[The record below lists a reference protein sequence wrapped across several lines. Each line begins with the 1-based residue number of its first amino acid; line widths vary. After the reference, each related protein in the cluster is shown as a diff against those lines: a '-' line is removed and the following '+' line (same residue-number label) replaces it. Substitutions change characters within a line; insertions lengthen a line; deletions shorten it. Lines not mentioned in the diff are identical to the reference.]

1 MILITGGLGY
11 IGSHIS
17 IELITSGYEIIV
29 VDDLSNSSIECLKRI
44 EFISG
49 KKITF
54 YQTNILDESSM
65 RAIFK
70 KHSVDK
76 VFHLA
81 GKKAVG
87 ESVTYPLLYYRNN
100 IGGFSILAKVM
111 QEFGCKNI
119 VFSSSAAVYGN
130 PKQNPIKESS
140 YVSPTNPY
148 SQSKFV
154 IEEMLRHLYSYDNT
168 WQIVILRYFNP
179 IGAHKSGLIGDNPRG
194 IPNNIMPC
202 ISQVAGGTLE
212 KLKVFGDDYATKDG
226 TGVRDYI
233 HVIDLAR
240 GHIKAIEANNAS
252 EILTINLGTGKGYS
266 VLDLIS
272 AFESSSGRKIP
283 YEVVKRREGDV
294 DSCYSDVSYAREK
307 LGWTAQYDL
316 MEMCEDT
323 WRWQSKNL
331 EGMK

>member
-11 IGSHIS
+11 IGSHTT
-17 IELITSGYEIIV
+17 IELLASGYEVIV

-44 EFISG
+44 EYISG

-54 YQTNILDESSM
+54 YQTDISDEVSM

-76 VFHLA
+76 VIHFA

-87 ESVTYPLLYYRNN
+87 ESIKYPLLYYRNN
-100 IGGFSILAKVM
+100 IGGFAILIKVM

-130 PKQNPIKESS
+130 PTQNPIKESS
-140 YVSPTNPY
+140 SVSPTNPY
-148 SQSKFV
+148 SHSKFV
-154 IEEMLRHLYSYDNT
+154 IEEILRYLYSSDNT

-179 IGAHKSGLIGDNPRG
+179 IGAHKSGLIGDNPKG
-194 IPNNIMPC
+194 IPNNIMPY
-202 ISQVAGGTLE
+202 ISQIAVGALE
-212 KLKVFGDDYATKDG
+212 KLKVFGDDYATDDG

-240 GHIKAIEANNAS
+240 GHIKAIEANGLN

-272 AFESSSGRKIP
+272 AFESCSGKKIP
-283 YEVVKRREGDV
+283 YEVVERRDGDV
-294 DSCYSDVSYAREK
+294 DSCYADISYAKEI
-307 LGWTAQYDL
+307 LGWTAEYTL
-316 MEMCEDT
+316 IEMCEDT
-323 WRWQSKNL
+323 WRWQSKNP